1 MAKKYDNWYV
11 SKVDVTRSNE
21 GRLQALERP
30 LTRPEGSKSLTE
42 GKRLARVSLARM
54 KAMGLENL
62 VLCKPDHKRYSR
74 LLRESNKRNK
84 AKRMTKADIAAIMAD
99 GVTEEKKGE
108 V

>member
-11 SKVDVTRSNE
+11 SKVDVTRNEE
-21 GRLQALERP
+21 GRLQAIERP
-30 LTRPEGSKSLTE
+30 LTRPEGSKSHTE
-42 GKRLARVSLARM
+42 GHRLARLSLARM

-62 VLCKPDHKRYSR
+62 HLCQPDHKRYSR

-99 GVTEEKKGE
+99 GATEEKGE
-108 V
+108 I